1 MLYATLT
8 NDMALCVS
16 VSPVAPTASARPSEY
31 ALAGSWQ
38 LAQLYRP
45 VTDKRGSKNKR
56 RPRATLAADMG
67 LSGGTAG
74 VGNPRGRCHSY
85 TEASAG
91 AVAGVGPPA
100 SARTVAA
107 RWVAVALVA
116 GVDLAAMA
124 AATAERAVPQMP
136 RIRSLLANR
145 AGGSRSIPTRRSAFA
160 CQRCGL
166 SGDGR
171 ALLHPL
177 VQLADRICIRGR

>member
-85 TEASAG
+85 TEASVG
-91 AVAGVGPPA
+91 AVAGVGPP
-100 SARTVAA
+100 
-107 RWVAVALVA
+107 
-116 GVDLAAMA
+116 A

-160 CQRCGL
+160 RQRCGL